1 MNQKIKEFLLMFSI
15 QIINYCLITIN
26 YRAVAQGN
34 YLLTGV
40 SDFIFA
46 SLNFFVIKKI
56 AKSNDTI
63 HQWLG
68 YSLGG
73 VVGALL
79 GIYVSKF
86 LL

>member
-1 MNQKIKEFLLMFSI
+1 MVQKIKEFLLMFFV

-26 YRAVAQGN
+26 YRAVAHAN
-34 YLLTGV
+34 YFLTGI

-56 AKSNDTI
+56 AKSEDTI

>member
-1 MNQKIKEFLLMFSI
+1 MNHKIKEFLLMFAV
-15 QIINYCLITIN
+15 QLINYCLITIN
-26 YRAVAQGN
+26 YRAVAHGN
-34 YLLTGV
+34 YLLTGI

-56 AKSNDTI
+56 AKSDDTI

-68 YSLGG
+68 YSTGG